1 MREGQT
7 PSGRLCTPWVWSLLF
22 ALPFLAVFS
31 LTRFDFPL
39 HGDEVTFY
47 PITQQF
53 GAHLV
58 PPIHLLRSYEQLQT
72 PLMFWAFGLLGR
84 VVGFE
89 LWKLRAGVALLSYL
103 TLLLFFRLCRAHCHR
118 TKPWLPIY
126 TTAALALSPYYLGAS
141 FYYYTD
147 IPCLFTLMVAL
158 TFYLSDRPLTG
169 AVAAGAA
176 VLIRQFSVFLP
187 AAYALSALKNRRR
200 GGVDLRQGTLLILP
214 FAMVLPL
221 VLLWGG
227 ITPQNRLRQL
237 IYKVGNFHPEF
248 VTYLVLATG
257 VYSLPLAILRIRDI
271 FQWQR
276 LGMIAILS
284 PLFWLTVPRPNPEVL
299 NLPVKTLGYLD
310 IALASIFGDH
320 KAIPYFLLW
329 ILGCL
334 VLYEVFQVE
343 RREPQRLILYSIF
356 GFFIMNIFSHMVWDK
371 YLLMVLPLVFLS
383 LARGRANSTA
393 FAGGLPESSSL
404 YCRSGM

>member
-7 PSGRLCTPWVWSLLF
+7 LSGRLCTPWVWSLLF
-22 ALPFLAVFS
+22 VLPFLAVFS

-84 VVGFE
+84 VVGFD

-158 TFYLSDRPLTG
+158 TFYLSNRPLTG
-169 AVAAGAA
+169 GVAAGAA

-187 AAYALSALKNRRR
+187 AAYALAAIVKERPAWRDLKQAALI
-200 GGVDLRQGTLLILP
+200 ILP
-214 FAMVLPL
+214 FAMLLPL
-221 VLLWGG
+221 ILLWEG
-227 ITPQNRLRQL
+227 ISPKNHLREIVRQAG
-237 IYKVGNFHPEF
+237 YVHPKF
-248 VTYLVLATG
+248 VNYLVLATG
-257 VYSLPLAILRIRDI
+257 VYSLPLAILRIRQI
-271 FQWQR
+271 FQRQR
-276 LGMIAILS
+276 LFTAALLT
-284 PLFWLTVPRPNPEVL
+284 PLFWLAIPGPNPEVM
-299 NLPVKTLGYLD
+299 NPRVRTLGYLD
-310 IALASIFGDH
+310 IALTKTFGDD
-320 KAIPYFLLW
+320 KTMPYFLLW
-329 ILGCL
+329 VLGCL
-334 VLYEVFQVE
+334 ILVEVFQIE
-343 RREPQRLILYSIF
+343 RHEPEKLISF
-356 GFFIMNIFSHMVWDK
+356 AVVGFFLMHLFAPSVWDK
-371 YLLMVLPLVFLS
+371 YLLMVLPFVFLS
-383 LARGRANSTA
+383 LVRGHAKPVG
-393 FAGGLPESSSL
+393 FACAPHAS
-404 YCRSGM
+404 